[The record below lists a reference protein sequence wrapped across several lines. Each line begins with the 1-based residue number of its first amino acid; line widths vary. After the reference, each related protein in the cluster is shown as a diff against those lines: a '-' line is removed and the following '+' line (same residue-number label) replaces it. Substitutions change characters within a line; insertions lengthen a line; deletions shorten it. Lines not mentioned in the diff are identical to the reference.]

1 MCGTVKLTPKHSKK
15 KKKKKSFSMLIL
27 FDCNSIIRSGINN
40 YKTIY
45 VDVVTSLYS
54 KYCSYFLS
62 SIWIILT
69 WMKQFFFFFFDTAIF
84 LV

>member
-1 MCGTVKLTPKHSKK
+1 MHNTTNSIIVKILRILFLFLFFKLYVSGTVKLTPKHS
-15 KKKKKSFSMLIL
+15 KKKKSFSMLIL

-54 KYCSYFLS
+54 NVSLG
-62 SIWIILT
+62 L
-69 WMKQFFFFFFDTAIF
+69 
-84 LV
+84 